1 LSLPNICEVTFL
13 SKKTIIFNSDL
24 IILLFFRSIPM
35 THNYTNKIVFY
46 FLILFLSGFLAISQP
61 IIGSKTVCTTGCDYP
76 TLAAAVTAL
85 NLNGVGTGGAIIEI
99 ANGHTET
106 LPNAGLSLGSTTL
119 NASLTAN
126 NSLIIRK
133 SLTAGTKPV
142 FTSGAGTGAMDAM
155 LRLIGVDYV
164 TLENL
169 IFNEAIG
176 NVTSTNLHEY
186 GIAMVKRNS
195 ASPVDGCQ
203 FNTIIGCDINFK
215 RSSTLTQIGIYA
227 GNHIASNTTVIF
239 FNSLN
244 DTHSSNTIVGNSI
257 TNAQH
262 GIYFAG
268 TNWPPSVWLDQNN
281 TIGVAG
287 KGNRIERFGPNSS
300 VAASGISA
308 FHQTNL
314 SIEANIISGGGLLPY
329 NNGIS
334 GVHLQYIFRAFVKG
348 NTISDTSFSGSNI
361 GLRFQ
366 NNLSSTRLYID
377 SNRINYCYATEGVL
391 NAISATMADSLFIT
405 RNAIH
410 HNHYLGTGNNNFSGI
425 AIGGPGVGSLTKL
438 LFIRQNEIF
447 ANKSTANLFGINLSG
462 TDACLLRVSDNSI
475 HHDTCTIGQNIGI
488 INSINTNL
496 PDSIL
501 RNEIYELRNTIGGS
515 ITGYF
520 KPTISSSNSNVKV
533 IEANKIYNLRCFLGS
548 AKGIEFFNHNG
559 PVWIKGNEIYGLRSD
574 SIFATLTGIEIGTG
588 GFNVNIVNNLIY
600 DFQTYNSP
608 IVGKIHGIY
617 INNAVSNNTS
627 RIYHNTVFFDAS
639 NSGNLESYC
648 LRAGIFSQVEVRN
661 NVFVNKSLAT
671 LNGFNAAYYRE
682 GSNLATY
689 RMGSN
694 HNLFFSSGTPGRFA
708 LFFDAVTIDSTLAQL
723 KNKLAPRESDSYSE
737 NVVFQQTST
746 PPFDLRP
753 AALLAT
759 LIESGANIIDTPIT
773 VYTDINGVQRSKR
786 YPDLGCYEG
795 NFLISDSIKPGITY
809 GKVQPVTP
817 YIPAPQIS
825 AFVTDRF
832 GIKVASAN
840 RPRLYFKKK
849 TDANAF
855 IGNTNANG
863 GWKFVLT
870 TDSVSPF
877 NFQVNYGLLQS
888 ALLPGDTIEFFA
900 SAEDSNNNVG
910 SGTVNLAGN
919 PSSTTL
925 APSNFPVTGQFN
937 FFPVFDTLSGTFT
950 VGNGGDFNSLTAAL
964 KRFEASVQTGPVT
977 LLLTNAIYT
986 TPNFGGLETFPLS
999 LRPSMGMSATNTLL
1013 IKPSTGISS
1022 LIFGSF
1028 DSALFVVRDGVI
1040 GFTFDGS
1047 NANSNSRNV
1056 SLRNTHNN
1064 AQGVVFIQSNN
1075 TNGGVKNVEFK
1086 NLNLKGG
1093 NIGTTQI
1100 VIIGART
1107 GIGPQAIVKA
1117 VGADRITIRNCNLYF
1132 GLSGLLAIGSA
1143 SSPINNLL
1151 IENNRFSTDSSNLHL
1166 AGTGIYLEG
1175 VNKAVV
1181 NKNSIINL
1189 FTQFVQIVS
1198 GISIGEH
1205 VSNSSIKSNI
1215 IHNIE
1220 SANNNSTGAYGI
1232 SISSGVGVNN
1242 DSIYN
1247 NSISRIIS
1255 STSGNGFGN
1264 IFNTFGI
1271 RIGGGINIKVWYN
1284 SVQLSGG
1291 SSFGSGANGSGA
1303 MQIVGSGPFTG
1314 LEIRNNIFSN
1324 NIGNPI
1330 SGSRNAAIWVSATL
1344 PIAGAVINHNNYF
1357 ANNLN
1362 GVLLT
1367 SGLSSFNTLAELRS
1381 VLGGNTNSISSNP
1394 LFVSNSNLRPSKG
1407 GALRIG
1413 VVIPA
1418 INRDLLDSMRSTTL
1432 TRIGCYENEYDV
1444 NPPILGSHQ
1453 NASNSGAIPL
1463 RILQA
1468 LEITDT
1474 SSGVSIANGRRPRV
1488 YFKKKSEGNGFG
1500 LNQSSF
1506 NGWKYV
1512 ESASNVSPFAF
1523 TLNYALLTSLPIV
1536 GDSIYYFF
1544 VAADSAGNY
1553 AALPSLGFSS
1563 ENMDSLLTPPTN
1575 PFRFRIV
1582 APPLAGVYRVGTGGN
1597 YTTLTAAVNDLH
1609 QRGVSAPVTFLLTQ
1623 TTYSPPTESFP
1634 FTFSNLIQ
1642 GVSATN
1648 TISIRP
1654 ANGVLVSITGSGSPA
1669 IFNLNGCSFISI
1681 NGSDTLSNAGRK
1693 ITIRNTTSGSCV
1705 LIQNDASLNQ
1715 IRNCNLYSD
1724 PFLNADGIVKFG
1736 NRLVTGNDNNVI
1748 DSCLIGA
1755 FSSTLRPSVCISA
1768 NASTGPSQ
1776 ALSSN
1781 NIISNNE
1788 IVSPNNFGI
1797 FIDNNNENFTITGN
1811 SFYKNFT
1818 YTHAGNFSFISY
1830 SANGGLISS
1839 NFFGGSAAN
1848 CGGAQPTMFD
1858 GTSGTFSLMNLQGL
1872 NITVRQ
1878 NTFRRI
1884 QFTGLFN
1891 NLNNA
1896 LIGVLNGKFLIQ
1908 DNILGA
1914 DTGLSSIQ
1922 INYTNPVGTAGFS
1935 AINIGSSLGSA
1946 LDTVQLINNRIGAIQ
1961 AIGGGLLN
1969 LYGIRFNASSG
1980 NFIVRNNFI
1989 GSDQTPGSIS
1999 LACNGDLYG
2008 IEFTV
2013 NNGQHVLLENNTVR
2027 NLRYFLHHS
2036 KVLTGIHHSG
2046 NTPFIIRNNVVQ
2058 QLYHIPSNASLINP
2072 NFNFLYGIYTASAGA
2087 GQRFVTG
2094 NHVALIYTNG
2104 IPSGGASG
2112 IHIIGNGVEISR
2124 NFVFGIGP
2132 LGNTAARV
2140 RGILVSGPNML
2151 LHHNEISLPST
2162 SLGNILFH
2170 GISKDG
2176 TANKIFFNTVKISGI
2191 NVSNTGNDYTA
2202 AYLSIIGDQQDSVF
2216 NNIFINEC
2224 SNFSTPGTKHYAA
2237 YLWTGSNPIMN
2248 RNLLFVNGNNGFVG
2262 NASATDYV
2270 SLAAFAAATNTNSNS
2285 RSKPVQFVS
2294 GSNLRL
2300 AGTSLGDTALAALP
2314 IPSLGFDIDHQ
2325 PRDPFKPYMGCDE
2338 ALNHPLPVVMTKFEV
2353 SAIDKDALIQWQT
2366 SSEQNN
2372 KGFYLERSF
2381 DGVRFE
2387 PIAFYDGKG
2396 NSNRLTNYQ
2405 HIDKDILHANT
2416 VLYYRLWQ
2424 QDLDGR
2430 KTDLGIR
2437 MLQADD
2443 LENEILV
2450 YPNPASEN
2458 IWIKASEEKVID
2470 FIELHS
2476 IDGKLIKIWSR
2487 TLFGIGSAPMQIQ
2500 VNGLNPGVY
2509 ILQFKTENQ
2518 ILVKKIYIR

>member
-1 LSLPNICEVTFL
+1 MSLTPQPIRL
-13 SKKTIIFNSDL
+13 
-24 IILLFFRSIPM
+24 
-35 THNYTNKIVFY
+35 
-46 FLILFLSGFLAISQP
+46 FLIFSLFLCAFVAKSQP
-61 IIGSKTVCTTGCDYP
+61 ISGTKTVCTSGCDYP
-76 TLAAAVTAL
+76 SLTAAVAAL
-85 NLNGVGTGGAIIEI
+85 NINGVGTGGAIIEI

-106 LPNAGLSLGSTTL
+106 SPNAGLSLGSTTL
-119 NASLTAN
+119 NASLNASN
-126 NSLIIRK
+126 PLIIRK
-133 SLTAGTKPV
+133 SLTAGAKPII
-142 FTSGAGTGAMDAM
+142 TSGAGTGAMDAM

-169 IFNEAIG
+169 VFNEAIG

-186 GIAMVKRNS
+186 GIAMLKRNS

-203 FNTIIGCDINFK
+203 FTTIIGCDINFR

-227 GNHIASNTTVIF
+227 GNHIASNTSVIF
-239 FNSLN
+239 FSTFG
-244 DTHSSNTIVGNSI
+244 DTHSSNTIVGNSVV
-257 TNAQH
+257 NAQH

-281 TIGVAG
+281 TIGIAG
-287 KGNRIERFGPNSS
+287 NGNRIVGFGPNSS

-314 SIEANIISGGGLLPY
+314 SVEANTISGGGLLPY

-348 NTISDTSFSGSNI
+348 NTISDTSLSGSNI

-366 NNLSSTRLYID
+366 NNLSGTRLYID

-410 HNHYLGTGNNNFSGI
+410 HNHYLGTGTNNFSGL
-425 AIGGPGVGSLTKL
+425 AIGGPGIGNLAKSLLIK
-438 LFIRQNEIF
+438 QNEIF

-462 TDACLLRVSDNSI
+462 TDACLVRVYDNSI

-488 INSINTNL
+488 MNSINTNL

-520 KPTISSSNSNVKV
+520 KPTISSSNTNVKV

-588 GFNVNIVNNLIY
+588 GFNVYIVNNLIY

-689 RMGSN
+689 RIGSN

-708 LFFDAVTIDSTLAQL
+708 LFFDAVTKDSTLAQL
-723 KNKLAPRESDSYSE
+723 KNKLAPRESNSYFE
-737 NVVFQQTST
+737 NVVFQQTSIQ
-746 PPFDLRP
+746 PFDLRP

-759 LIESGANIIDTPIT
+759 LIESGASIIDTPIT
-773 VYTDINGVQRSKR
+773 VYTDINGVQRTKR

-817 YIPAPQIS
+817 YMPAPQIS

-832 GIKVASAN
+832 GIKVATAN

-870 TDSVSPF
+870 TDSISPF
-877 NFQVNYGLLQS
+877 NFQVNYSLLQS
-888 ALLPGDTIEFFA
+888 ALVPGDTIEFFA
-900 SAEDSNNNVG
+900 TAEDSNNNVG
-910 SGTVNLAGN
+910 AGTVILFGN
-919 PSSTTL
+919 PSATTL
-925 APSNFPVTGQFN
+925 TASNFPVAGQLN

-950 VGNGGDFNSLTAAL
+950 VGNGGNFNSLTAAL
-964 KRFEASVQTGPVT
+964 RRFEASVQTGPVT
-977 LLLTNAIYT
+977 LLLTNTIYT
-986 TPNFGGLETFPLS
+986 TPAFGGLETFPLS
-999 LRPSMGMSATNTLL
+999 LRASIGMSNTNTLL
-1013 IKPSTGISS
+1013 IKPALGVSS

-1047 NANSNSRNV
+1047 NANSSSRNV
-1056 SLRNTHNN
+1056 SLHNTHNN
-1064 AQGVVFIQSNN
+1064 GQSVIFIQSNN

-1093 NIGTTQI
+1093 NMGTTQI

-1117 VGADRITIRNCNLYF
+1117 SGADRITLRNSNLYF
-1132 GLSGLLAIGSA
+1132 GLSGLMAIGSA
-1143 SSPINNLL
+1143 TSPINNLL
-1151 IENNRFSTDSSNLHL
+1151 IEGNRFSTDSSILNLT
-1166 AGTGIYLEG
+1166 GTGIYIEG
-1175 VNKAVV
+1175 VTNGVI
-1181 NKNSIINL
+1181 NKNTIRNM
-1189 FTQFVQIVS
+1189 FTQFVTIVS
-1198 GISIGEH
+1198 GITLSDN
-1205 VSNSSIKSNI
+1205 VSNTSIKNNI
-1215 IHNIE
+1215 IDNIE
-1220 SANNNSTGAYGI
+1220 SANNNSTGCYGI
-1232 SISSGVGVNN
+1232 SISSSVGINN
-1242 DSIYN
+1242 DSVYN

-1264 IFNTFGI
+1264 VFN
-1271 RIGGGINIKVWYN
+1271 RIEGGTNIKVLYN
-1284 SVQLSGG
+1284 SVHLSGG
-1291 SSFGSGANGSGA
+1291 SFFGSGANGSGA
-1303 MQIVGSGPFTG
+1303 MQIFGSGPFTG

-1324 NIGNPI
+1324 IVGNPI
-1330 SGSRNAAIWVSATL
+1330 SGSRNAAIWVSTTL

-1367 SGLSSFNTLAELRS
+1367 SGLSSFNTLAELQS
-1381 VLGGNTNSISSNP
+1381 VLGGNSNSISTNP
-1394 LFVSNSNLRPSKG
+1394 LFISNSNLRPGKG
-1407 GALRIG
+1407 GLLRIG
-1413 VVIPA
+1413 SVIPI
-1418 INRDLLDSMRSTTL
+1418 INRDLLDSVRSNTL

-1444 NPPILGSHQ
+1444 HPPVFGSHQ
-1453 NASNSGAIPL
+1453 NATNSGASPL
-1463 RILQA
+1463 RTLEA
-1468 LEITDT
+1468 LTITDT
-1474 SSGVSIANGRRPRV
+1474 LSGINIANGRRPRV

-1500 LNQSSF
+1500 LNQSSV
-1506 NGWKYV
+1506 NGWKFV
-1512 ESASNVSPFAF
+1512 ESANNASPFTF

-1553 AALPSLGFSS
+1553 AALPSLGFASVS
-1563 ENMDSLLTPPTN
+1563 MDSLLTPPTN

-1597 YTTLTAAVNDLH
+1597 FTTLTTAINDLH

-1623 TTYSPPTESFP
+1623 TTYAPPTESFP

-1654 ANGVLVSITGSGSPA
+1654 ANGVQVSIAGSGSPA
-1669 IFNLNGCSFISI
+1669 IFNLNGCSFINI

-1693 ITIRNTTSGSCV
+1693 ITIRNTTGGACV
-1705 LIQNDASLNQ
+1705 LLENDASFNQ
-1715 IRNCNLYSD
+1715 VRNSILYSD
-1724 PFLNADGIVKFG
+1724 PFLNSDGIVKFG
-1736 NRLVTGNDNNVI
+1736 NRLLTGNDNNVI

-1755 FSSTLRPSVCISA
+1755 FSPTSRPSVCISA
-1768 NASTGPSQ
+1768 NATTGPSQ

-1788 IVSPNNFGI
+1788 IANPNNFGI
-1797 FIDNNNENFTITGN
+1797 LIDNDHENFSIIGN
-1811 SFYKNFT
+1811 SFYKNAN
-1818 YTHAGNFSFISY
+1818 YTHAGNFSFIRY
-1830 SANGGLISS
+1830 SANGCFIAN

-1848 CGGAQPTMFD
+1848 CGGALPTLFD

-1872 NITVRQ
+1872 DIIVRQ

-1891 NLNNA
+1891 NSNHA

-1908 DNILGA
+1908 DNILGS
-1914 DTGLSSIQ
+1914 DTGLASIQ
-1922 INYTNPVGTAGFS
+1922 INYTNPVATAGFS

-1946 LDTVQLINNRIGAIQ
+1946 LDSVQLINNRIGAMQ
-1961 AIGGGLLN
+1961 AMGGGLLN

-1980 NFIVRNNFI
+1980 NFIARNNLI
-1989 GSDQTPGSIS
+1989 GSNQTLGSIS
-1999 LACNGDLYG
+1999 LACNGDLMG

-2013 NNGQHVLLENNTVR
+2013 NNGQHVLLENNTIR
-2027 NLRYFLHHS
+2027 NLQYTLHHS
-2036 KVLTGIHHSG
+2036 KAVTGIFHSG
-2046 NTPFIIRNNVVQ
+2046 NTPAIIRNNVVQ
-2058 QLYHIPSNASLINP
+2058 QLYHLHANATLINTG
-2072 NFNFLYGIYTASAGA
+2072 FNFLNGIFMSASGA
-2087 GQRFVTG
+2087 GQRLITG
-2094 NHVALIYTNG
+2094 NRITQIHTNG
-2104 IPSGGASG
+2104 IPSGGATGIQISG
-2112 IHIIGNGVEISR
+2112 TGIEVSR
-2124 NFVFGIGP
+2124 NSVFGIGP
-2132 LGNTAARV
+2132 LATTEARARGIYSFGNDIQLNHNEVALGADSNSNANTANIAYQ
-2140 RGILVSGPNML
+2140 GIIKN
-2151 LHHNEISLPST
+2151 
-2162 SLGNILFH
+2162 
-2170 GISKDG
+2170 G
-2176 TANKIFFNTVKISGI
+2176 TTNKIFYNTVRISGN
-2191 NVSNTGNDYTA
+2191 NVSNTGSSYTA
-2202 AYLSIIGDQQDSVF
+2202 AYLSEVGDAQDSVF
-2216 NNIFINEC
+2216 NNIFINER
-2224 SNFSTPGTKHYAA
+2224 SNSSAAGSKHYSA
-2237 YLWTGSNPIMN
+2237 YFWFGSNPIMN
-2248 RNLLFVNGNNGFVG
+2248 RNLLFTNGLNGFIG
-2262 NASATDYV
+2262 NASSTDY
-2270 SLAAFAAATNTNSNS
+2270 STLAAFAAATNTNANS
-2285 RSKPVQFVS
+2285 RSKQVQFVS
-2294 GSNLRL
+2294 PWNLRL
-2300 AGTSLGDTALAALP
+2300 AGTSLGDTALVGLP
-2314 IPSLGFDIDHQ
+2314 IPRLRLDIDNQ
-2325 PRDPFKPYMGCDE
+2325 LRDPFKPYMGCDE
-2338 ALNHPLPVVMTKFEV
+2338 ALSHPLPVVLTMFEV
-2353 SAIDKDALIQWQT
+2353 YALERDARIIWQT
-2366 SSEQNN
+2366 SSELNCN
-2372 KGFYLERSF
+2372 GYYLERSF
-2381 DGVRFE
+2381 DGVNFE
-2387 PIAFYDGKG
+2387 AIAFYEGKG
-2396 NSNRLTNYQ
+2396 NTNTLTNYQ
-2405 HIDKDILHANT
+2405 HLDKDILMANSSI
-2416 VLYYRLWQ
+2416 YYKLIQEDIDGTKRILGVRLI
-2424 QDLDGR
+2424 LS
-2430 KTDLGIR
+2430 
-2437 MLQADD
+2437 
-2443 LENEILV
+2443 NEVNQHLILV
-2450 YPNPASEN
+2450 YPNPTSDY
-2458 IWIKASEEKVID
+2458 IWIKGPETASFEK
-2470 FIELHS
+2470 IELYTL
-2476 IDGKLIKIWSR
+2476 DGKLARNWDFLNLAAVTSILKLDVLGLSQGLYLLHMKIGNHNYVR
-2487 TLFGIGSAPMQIQ
+2487 K
-2500 VNGLNPGVY
+2500 LN
-2509 ILQFKTENQ
+2509 LN
-2518 ILVKKIYIR
+2518 